1 MASSDEDEHQSNAGQ
16 KFSKDVLA
24 VLDQFYVGGMTG
36 WHCRDIELA
45 IAGTGLSLSQVK
57 VREYITTRFWLPG
70 VGNMLQ
76 YATIFQTQ
84 SLYTGGGGGG
94 GCHNPPLNKL
104 MICIDSLKIT
114 LSKDLHFHL

>member
-36 WHCRDIELA
+36 WGMDHCRDIELA

-76 YATIFQTQ
+76 YFRHKARTQ
-84 SLYTGGGGGG
+84 GGGVTIT
-94 GCHNPPLNKL
+94 PL
-104 MICIDSLKIT
+104 
-114 LSKDLHFHL
+114 

>member
-36 WHCRDIELA
+36 WGMDHCRDIELA

-76 YATIFQTQ
+76 YAAIFQTQ
-84 SLYTGGGGGG
+84 SPYTGGGG
-94 GCHNPPLNKL
+94 HNPPLNKL

-114 LSKDLHFHL
+114 LSKDLHL